1 MIKIHFIKSEFF
13 LDLPEINTIVF
24 ELTDTVAQELDV
36 ERDSKVLRKLKI
48 ENLESSYNY
57 RTIGDYYHLYTSGL
71 SKNLICI
78 PVRYNSNLFLNAVE
92 LSSETKNVVFRMY
105 KASKHLIISYS

>member
-1 MIKIHFIKSEFF
+1 MQFDNTKTNCF
-13 LDLPEINTIVF
+13 EINKFSQSIVF
-24 ELTDTVAQELDV
+24 LVSTDT
-36 ERDSKVLRKLKI
+36 S
-48 ENLESSYNY
+48 
-57 RTIGDYYHLYTSGL
+57 GDYYHVYTSGL